1 MTLFKVKMRIRNST
15 TMTVDNISCLSIP
28 ILDVVP
34 PKKNNGKWYG
44 YFEIKNFF
52 CNGFIT
58 VFECL
63 KI

>member
-1 MTLFKVKMRIRNST
+1 MRIKNST

-34 PKKNNGKWYG
+34 PKKTMENGMDILKSK
-44 YFEIKNFF
+44 FFF

>member
-34 PKKNNGKWYG
+34 PKKTMENGMDILKSKI
-44 YFEIKNFF
+44 FSV
-52 CNGFIT
+52 T
-58 VFECL
+58 VL
-63 KI
+63 